1 MSEKRGDI
9 MNEKVDI
16 EYDFD
21 APVFDIL
28 TKCMQKIL
36 ESIDD
41 IPENELKRGYYVAMR
56 KNMTPEMDDNIFYLE
71 FKMVL

>member
-36 ESIDD
+36 EGINE
-41 IPENELKRGYYVAMR
+41 IPEKDLKRGYYISMR
-56 KNMTPEMDDNIFYLE
+56 KNMIPKMDDKYFYLE